1 MIIGIAAVA
10 RDQRARSSSSAS
22 AVFSERLR
30 GAASSVKTDTIA
42 TYSSMRAGAAHSVN
56 STCCLTI

>member
-10 RDQRARSSSSAS
+10 QDQRARSSFSAS

-30 GAASSVKTDTIA
+30 GAARSVKTDTIA
-42 TYSSMRAGAAHSVN
+42 TYSSMRAGAAHSV
-56 STCCLTI
+56 

>member
-1 MIIGIAAVA
+1 MIIGIAAAV
-10 RDQRARSSSSAS
+10 RDQCASSSFSAS
-22 AVFSERLR
+22 AVFSEHLR

-56 STCCLTI
+56 SACCLTV